1 MRQVG
6 EMSDILRMANT
17 GAAKSGHETT
27 EEVDRRAWEDRLV
40 RDHLPL
46 VDFAVSQIAARLPR
60 HVPRDELVS
69 AAMAGLA
76 QAARSF
82 DSSRDCRFDH
92 YAQARIRGALLD
104 ELRSRDW
111 ASRSVRSK
119 ARRLLAAHD
128 ALTASLGRQ
137 PTTDEVAD
145 KIGMEASAVDAIS
158 GDVHRSVILNYDSV
172 IADAGADTLLP
183 ADEDSPDR
191 VLLERERRA
200 YLIDAV
206 AALPVRL
213 RHVVVGYFFEER
225 PMQELADELGVSPSR
240 ISQMRAEA
248 VAMLKDGM
256 NSQLDPDAFH
266 LADEESPRV
275 AKRKAAYVAAV
286 AAGSDFKA
294 RLSAS
299 TPRRAALSPS

>member
-1 MRQVG
+1 MTRPLV
-6 EMSDILRMANT
+6 E
-17 GAAKSGHETT
+17 
-27 EEVDRRAWEDRLV
+27 RRAVERSESEERLV
-40 RDHLPL
+40 REHLGL
-46 VDFAVSQIAARLPR
+46 VEQAVSQLASRLPR

-82 DSSRDCRFDH
+82 DVSRDTRFDH
-92 YAQARIRGALLD
+92 YALARIRGALLD

-119 ARRLLAAHD
+119 ARRMVAVAD
-128 ALTASLGRQ
+128 ELTGILGRA
-137 PTTDEVAD
+137 PTTAEVAA
-145 KIGMEASAVDAIS
+145 KLGVEPTAVETLT
-158 GDVHRSVILNYDSV
+158 GDVHRSVVLNYDSV
-172 IADAGADTLLP
+172 VADAGSECLLP
-183 ADEDSPDR
+183 SDDQSPDV
-191 VLLERERRA
+191 VLLERERRS

-206 AALPVRL
+206 AALPDRL

-248 VAMLKDGM
+248 VAMLRDGM
-256 NSQLDPDAFH
+256 TAQLEPDDHA
-266 LADEESPRV
+266 LAAPDSPRV
-275 AKRKAAYVAAV
+275 ARRKAAYVAAV

-294 RLSAS
+294 RLTAS
-299 TPRRAALSPS
+299 TGSVTRLTGVGS

>member
-1 MRQVG
+1 VAF
-6 EMSDILRMANT
+6 ES
-17 GAAKSGHETT
+17 
-27 EEVDRRAWEDRLV
+27 
-40 RDHLPL
+40 
-46 VDFAVSQIAARLPR
+46 FAR
-60 HVPRDELVS
+60 
-69 AAMAGLA
+69 
-76 QAARSF
+76 
-82 DSSRDCRFDH
+82 
-92 YAQARIRGALLD
+92 ARINGAILD

-111 ASRSVRSK
+111 ASRSVRTK

-128 ALTASLGRQ
+128 ELTASLGRT
-137 PTTDEVAD
+137 PTNEEIAS
-145 KIGMEASAVDAIS
+145 KIGVERSAIEAIT
-158 GDVHRSVILNYDSV
+158 GDVHRSVVLNYDSIV
-172 IADAGADTLLP
+172 ADAGAETLLP
-183 ADEDSPDR
+183 ADEDSPDN

-206 AALPVRL
+206 AALPLRL

-248 VAMLKDGM
+248 VAMLKDGIT
-256 NSQLDPDAFH
+256 SQLEPEAFH
-266 LADEESPRV
+266 MADEESPRV

-299 TPRRAALSPS
+299 SPKRDALTHTA

>member
-1 MRQVG
+1 MCDG
-6 EMSDILRMANT
+6 AEISDILHMPNAQPV
-17 GAAKSGHETT
+17 SGEQVDTQRRQW
-27 EEVDRRAWEDRLV
+27 EEQLV
-40 RDHLPL
+40 RQHLPL
-46 VDFAVSQIAARLPR
+46 VDFAVTQMAARLPR
-60 HVPRDELVS
+60 HVPRDELIS

-82 DSSRDCRFDH
+82 DTSRDCRFDH

-128 ALTASLGRQ
+128 ELTASLGRV
-137 PTTDEVAD
+137 PTNDEVAG
-145 KIGMEASAVDAIS
+145 KVGLERSAVEAIA
-158 GDVHRSVILNYDSV
+158 GDVHRSVILNYDS
-172 IADAGADTLLP
+172 ILADSGAEGLLP
-183 ADEDSPDR
+183 ADEASPDA

-206 AALPVRL
+206 AALPERL

-248 VAMLKDGM
+248 VALLKDGI
-256 NSQLDPDAFH
+256 NAQLDPEAFSTE
-266 LADEESPRV
+266 EESPRV

-286 AAGSDFKA
+286 AKGSDFRA
-294 RLSAS
+294 RL
-299 TPRRAALSPS
+299 TDTGPFVRQNALTV

>member
-1 MRQVG
+1 MPNSRRLQTPD
-6 EMSDILRMANT
+6 DIDQ
-17 GAAKSGHETT
+17 E
-27 EEVDRRAWEDRLV
+27 RRVREDRLV

-46 VDFAVSQIAARLPR
+46 VDFAVNQMAARLPR
-60 HVPRDELVS
+60 HVHRDELVS

-82 DSSRDCRFDH
+82 DVSRDCRFDH

-128 ALTASLGRQ
+128 ELTASLGRT
-137 PTTDEVAD
+137 PTNAEVAG
-145 KIGMEASAVDAIS
+145 KIGMATSAVEAIA

-172 IADAGADTLLP
+172 IVDAGSDAMLP
-183 ADEDSPDR
+183 ADEESPDA

-206 AALPVRL
+206 AALPDRL

-225 PMQELADELGVSPSR
+225 PMQDLADELGVSPSR

-248 VAMLKDGM
+248 VAMLKDGIS
-256 NSQLDPDAFH
+256 SQLDPDTFKAIE
-266 LADEESPRV
+266 EESPRV

-294 RLSAS
+294 RLSPAS
-299 TPRRAALSPS
+299 AKRAQLTSV

>member
-1 MRQVG
+1 MPNDEG
-6 EMSDILRMANT
+6 
-17 GAAKSGHETT
+17 SGGPD
-27 EEVDRRAWEDRLV
+27 EVERRAREERLV

-46 VDFAVSQIAARLPR
+46 VDFAVTQMAARLPR

-82 DSSRDCRFDH
+82 DVSRDCRFDH

-128 ALTASLGRQ
+128 ELTASLGRN
-137 PTTDEVAD
+137 PTNEEVAD
-145 KIGMEASAVDAIS
+145 KIGMAAAAVDAIT
-158 GDVHRSVILNYDSV
+158 GDVHRSVVLNYDSIV
-172 IADAGADTLLP
+172 AESGAETLLP
-183 ADEDSPDR
+183 ADEESPDR

-206 AALPVRL
+206 AALPDRL

-248 VAMLKDGM
+248 VSMLKDGM
-256 NSQLDPDAFH
+256 VSQLDPDTFM
-266 LADEESPRV
+266 LVGESPRV

-294 RLSAS
+294 RLSGS
-299 TPRRAALSPS
+299 SPNRTLAAN

>member
-1 MRQVG
+1 
-6 EMSDILRMANT
+6 MA
-17 GAAKSGHETT
+17 AQRVK
-27 EEVDRRAWEDRLV
+27 EDRLV
-40 RDHLPL
+40 RGHLPL
-46 VDFAVSQIAARLPR
+46 VDFAVTQMAARLPR
-60 HVPRDELVS
+60 HVPRDELIS
-69 AAMAGLA
+69 AAMSGLA

-82 DSSRDCRFDH
+82 DDTRDCRFDH

-128 ALTASLGRQ
+128 ELTNSLGRV
-137 PTTDEVAD
+137 PTTAEVAG
-145 KIGMEASAVDAIS
+145 KIGMEATAIEAIT
-158 GDVHRSVILNYDSV
+158 GDVHRSVVLNYDSIV
-172 IADAGADTLLP
+172 ADAGADTLLP
-183 ADEDSPDR
+183 ADEDSPDA

-206 AALPVRL
+206 AALPQRL

-225 PMQELADELGVSPSR
+225 PMQDLADELGVSPSR
-240 ISQMRAEA
+240 ISQMRSEA
-248 VAMLKDGM
+248 VAMLKDGIV
-256 NSQLDPDAFH
+256 SQLDPDTFT
-266 LADEESPRV
+266 LPTEESPRV

-299 TPRRAALSPS
+299 SPKRAQLSSLN

>member
-1 MRQVG
+1 MRNTP
-6 EMSDILRMANT
+6 EISDILHMRFDP
-17 GAAKSGHETT
+17 GLQAAQDEA
-27 EEVDRRAWEDRLV
+27 DRRAREDRLV

-46 VDFAVSQIAARLPR
+46 VDFAVTQLAARLPR

-82 DSSRDCRFDH
+82 DTTRDCRFDH

-128 ALTASLGRQ
+128 ELTASLGRT
-137 PTTDEVAD
+137 PTNAEVAD
-145 KIGMEASAVDAIS
+145 KIGVDAAAVDAIT
-158 GDVHRSVILNYDSV
+158 GDVHRSVVLNYDSIV
-172 IADAGADTLLP
+172 ADAGADTLLP
-183 ADEDSPDR
+183 ADEDSPDA

-206 AALPVRL
+206 AALPDRL

-248 VAMLKDGM
+248 VAMLKDGIT
-256 NSQLDPDAFH
+256 SQLDPEAFR
-266 LADEESPRV
+266 LLPEESPRV
-275 AKRKAAYVAAV
+275 ARRKAAYVAAV
-286 AAGSDFKA
+286 ANGSDFKA

-299 TPRRAALSPS
+299 STKRSELATV

>member
-1 MRQVG
+1 MQNSAG
-6 EMSDILRMANT
+6 CGDDAGCELAEPATNE
-17 GAAKSGHETT
+17 AQ
-27 EEVDRRAWEDRLV
+27 RREREDRLV

-46 VDFAVSQIAARLPR
+46 VDFAVSQMAARLPR

-82 DSSRDCRFDH
+82 DETRDCRFDH

-128 ALTASLGRQ
+128 ELTALLGRV
-137 PTTDEVAD
+137 PTTEEVAE
-145 KIGMEASAVDAIS
+145 KIGCETAAVEAIT

-172 IADAGADTLLP
+172 VAEAGADTVLP
-183 ADEDSPDR
+183 ADEESPDT
-191 VLLERERRA
+191 VLLDRERKA

-206 AALPVRL
+206 AALPDRL

-256 NSQLDPDAFH
+256 TSQLDPETFC
-266 LADEESPRV
+266 LAGEESPRV

-294 RLSAS
+294 RLSVS
-299 TPRRAALSPS
+299 SPKRAALSAV

>member
-1 MRQVG
+1 MCKTPQI
-6 EMSDILRMANT
+6 SDIHRMRN
-17 GAAKSGHETT
+17 SGEAGDPMAERRT
-27 EEVDRRAWEDRLV
+27 EEDRLV

-46 VDFAVSQIAARLPR
+46 VDFAVSQMAARLPR

-82 DSSRDCRFDH
+82 DPSRDCRFDH

-119 ARRLLAAHD
+119 ARRMLAAHD
-128 ALTASLGRQ
+128 ELIGVLGRV
-137 PTTDEVAD
+137 PTTAEIASKV
-145 KIGMEASAVDAIS
+145 GVEASAIDAIT

-172 IADAGADTLLP
+172 VAEAGADTVLP
-183 ADEDSPDR
+183 ADEESPDR
-191 VLLERERRA
+191 VLLDRERKA

-206 AALPVRL
+206 AALPDRL
-213 RHVVVGYFFEER
+213 RHVVIGYFFEER

-248 VAMLKDGM
+248 VSMLKDGL
-256 NSQLDPDAFH
+256 NSQLDPESFR
-266 LADEESPRV
+266 LCDEESPRV

-294 RLSAS
+294 RLSAASPKRS
-299 TPRRAALSPS
+299 TLSAV

>member
-1 MRQVG
+1 
-6 EMSDILRMANT
+6 MSDLSAGD
-17 GAAKSGHETT
+17 GADSAEIERKA
-27 EEVDRRAWEDRLV
+27 REDRLV

-46 VDFAVSQIAARLPR
+46 VDFAVSQMAARLPR

-82 DSSRDCRFDH
+82 DDSRDCRFDH

-119 ARRLLAAHD
+119 ARRLLAAHEE
-128 ALTASLGRQ
+128 LTGSLGRT
-137 PTTDEVAD
+137 PSNAEVAE
-145 KIGMEASAVDAIS
+145 KVGMEKSAVDAIT

-172 IADAGADTLLP
+172 VAEAGADTLLP
-183 ADEDSPDR
+183 ADEASPDL

-206 AALPVRL
+206 AALPSRL

-248 VAMLKDGM
+248 VAMLKDGL
-256 NSQLDPDAFH
+256 NSQLDPDAFS

-286 AAGSDFKA
+286 AGGSDFKA

-299 TPRRAALSPS
+299 SPKRDALTASR

>member
-1 MRQVG
+1 MCWTP
-6 EMSDILRMANT
+6 EISDILLMPINGGSET
-17 GAAKSGHETT
+17 GVDEAAEQ
-27 EEVDRRAWEDRLV
+27 RAREDRLV

-46 VDFAVSQIAARLPR
+46 VDFAVTQMAARLPR

-82 DSSRDCRFDH
+82 DTTRDCRFDH

-128 ALTASLGRQ
+128 ELTAKLGRT
-137 PTTDEVAD
+137 PTNDEVAN
-145 KIGMEASAVDAIS
+145 KIGVERSAVEAIS
-158 GDVHRSVILNYDSV
+158 GDVHRSVILNYDS
-172 IADAGADTLLP
+172 ILADSGSETLLP
-183 ADEDSPDR
+183 ADEDSPDA

-206 AALPVRL
+206 SALPERL

-248 VAMLKDGM
+248 VSMLKDGLT
-256 NSQLDPDAFH
+256 SQLEPEMFKC
-266 LADEESPRV
+266 ADEESPRV
-275 AKRKAAYVAAV
+275 ARRKAAYVAAV
-286 AAGSDFKA
+286 ASGSDFKE

-299 TPRRAALSPS
+299 SPKRAALSTL